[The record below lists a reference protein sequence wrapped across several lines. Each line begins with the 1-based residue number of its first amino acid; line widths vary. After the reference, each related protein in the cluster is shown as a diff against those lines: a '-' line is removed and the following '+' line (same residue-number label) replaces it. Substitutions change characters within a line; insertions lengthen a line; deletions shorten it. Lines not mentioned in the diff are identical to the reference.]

1 MALDNIITKDKLALY
16 KRFGGGIDAW
26 ARSQNSKGLMSGDDW
41 LLIETLVQ
49 NILLIHNGNASIEY
63 IEKANAKLK
72 VSCDSD
78 ETIGQLKKM
87 ALSMTNE

>member
-16 KRFGGGIDAW
+16 KRFGGDIDAW
-26 ARSQNSKGLMSGDDW
+26 ARSQNSKGLMNDDDW
-41 LLIETLVQ
+41 LLIESLVQ
-49 NILLIHNGNASIEY
+49 DILLIHNGNASIEY
-63 IEKANAKLK
+63 TEKVNANLK

-78 ETIGQLKKM
+78 ETIRQLKKI